1 MPCHSLKAN
10 PFLIYFFICRFLVI
24 LMPSFFGMK
33 IVLSAFIAFALM
45 PFFSCCQ
52 TTEKIADQ
60 AFIITRMVNKF
71 HAEPRM
77 IDNAF
82 SESVFKGMLDRTD
95 PEKIFFLNSDISRLK
110 FYDKAI
116 DNEIKQRKTAYLNLF
131 ISIYKLRLAEADSMI
146 DKLGQTPFNY
156 YADERLTAAEDISY
170 PVFAAGMQLKLHR
183 KIKEG
188 ALDGLEDA
196 LPANFKSFTAAKQKK
211 YADSL
216 IIRLQKK
223 FALSLKRRITRILQ
237 NPAGITQYTG
247 DLYCETIA
255 SCFDPHTEFFPPQQ
269 KETFENALGKQ
280 PFIFGFRVKADKN
293 GGVLID
299 NLQPG
304 SPAFKSGKLNKG
316 DKFVTLQWDGSQ
328 PVDVS
333 DMSIYDFNDLVDE
346 GNNKR
351 ASFTVKKANGLLVQ
365 VALEKQLAADDGD
378 EKVKSFILKGNN
390 NIGYIY
396 LPAFYEDWES
406 GNNGLNGCA
415 NDVGREILK
424 LKKENVSGIILD
436 LRYNGGGS
444 VSEAAAL
451 TGIFI
456 DAGPVAQEAGRDAKP
471 STIKDTDRGT
481 LYDGPLVIL
490 VNGYSASASEMVA
503 GTLQDYNRAVI
514 IGAPTYGKATMQ
526 VVLPMDT
533 TVTPE
538 NFREKN
544 TENYLKLTIA
554 KLYRVTGQSAQ
565 LKGVQPDII
574 LPDILDAFITRE
586 ADAPDA
592 LRPGFVTPNKY
603 YQPFAPLPIQ
613 ALQQIVKQETD
624 TSAYFTSVLKLIA
637 ASKQK
642 KELAAVSLN
651 LKDVIAGIDT
661 GESKTYAALITGTR
675 SKKFSVKDN
684 KFESAAEAGN
694 EDLKEINEDFRKQVA
709 SDAAIAV
716 AYSVLTRL

>member
-1 MPCHSLKAN
+1 
-10 PFLIYFFICRFLVI
+10 
-24 LMPSFFGMK
+24 
-33 IVLSAFIAFALM
+33 
-45 PFFSCCQ
+45 
-52 TTEKIADQ
+52 
-60 AFIITRMVNKF
+60 MV
-71 HAEPRM
+71 
-77 IDNAF
+77 DNDF

-95 PEKIFFLNSDISRLK
+95 PEKIFFLKADIDRLK

-116 DNEIKQRKTAYLNLF
+116 DNEIKHRKTAYLNLF

-156 YADERLTAAEDISY
+156 YADEKLTAAEDTLY
-170 PVFAAGMQLKLHR
+170 PESAAGMQLKLHK

-188 ALDGLEDA
+188 ALDDLEDA
-196 LPANFKSFTAAKQKK
+196 LPGNFKSFTAAKQKK

-237 NPAGITQYTG
+237 SPAGFTQYTG

-269 KETFENALGKQ
+269 KEMFENALGKQ

-346 GNNKR
+346 GNNRR

-365 VALEKQLAADDGD
+365 VSLEKQLAADDGD

-396 LPAFYEDWES
+396 LPAFYEDWEA
-406 GNNGLNGCA
+406 GDNGLNGCA

-456 DAGPVAQEAGRDAKP
+456 DAGPVAQEAGRDDKP

-481 LYDGPLVIL
+481 LFDGPLVIL

-565 LKGVQPDII
+565 LKGVQPDIV

-603 YQPFAPLPIQ
+603 YQPFEPLPIK
-613 ALQQIVKQETD
+613 ALQQSIKQETD
-624 TSAYFTSVLKLIA
+624 TSAYFNNVLKLIA

-642 KELAAVSLN
+642 KALAAVSLN

-661 GESKTYAALITGTR
+661 GQSKAYAALITGAGP
-675 SKKFSVKDN
+675 KKFSVKDN

-716 AYSVLTRL
+716 AYSVLTRLQAQ